1 VGVVADA
8 RNDGLRNSIKP
19 AVYVP
24 YTLRMRMFTQMLVR
38 TRVPPLSMLRDVRA
52 QLVQIDREQQVMRV
66 RDLEGWITGLSEYA
80 QQKVVATLFGV
91 FSVLALLLAGAGL
104 YSVVSYGVATRT
116 NEFGIRMA
124 LGAKAGDVVRIVLAA
139 TFVNLGAGLA
149 AGLALSAAFDRIA
162 AKWVTESSRDPM
174 ILAGVTVLLVAV
186 AGLACVAPA
195 RRAASVDPM
204 EALRYE

>member
-1 VGVVADA
+1 
-8 RNDGLRNSIKP
+8 
-19 AVYVP
+19 
-24 YTLRMRMFTQMLVR
+24 
-38 TRVPPLSMLRDVRA
+38 
-52 QLVQIDREQQVMRV
+52 
-66 RDLEGWITGLSEYA
+66 
-80 QQKVVATLFGV
+80 
-91 FSVLALLLAGAGL
+91 
-104 YSVVSYGVATRT
+104 
-116 NEFGIRMA
+116 MA

-139 TFVNLGAGLA
+139 TFVNVGVGLA